1 MHENMR
7 EIRTAVREV
16 RETNLQVYQM
26 VLEMQTT
33 LPSQVK
39 RQQSVYFLDAWGR
52 FSPFH
57 LEFINSWD
65 AFLAVLKVRFKHCG
79 LGKIEK
85 NQYVLEEANSKRPID
100 IRRPWETCFLPGQH
114 VNMDMCFEERGTSKN
129 SCPVCQLFE
138 SARIDEAID
147 W

>member
-100 IRRPWETCFLPGQH
+100 IRYA
-114 VNMDMCFEERGTSKN
+114 VRGKHAFYPDSKLTWICASRNGVPLKIRAQFAN
-129 SCPVCQLFE
+129 SLKVRE
-138 SARIDEAID
+138 SMKL
-147 W
+147 